1 MDSPDSK
8 YGLGLEQG
16 VNRLADYNPLWPLA
30 FSEEAARIKAALG
43 DLALAIEHYGSTSV
57 PGLRA
62 KPIIDLQIGV
72 ADIRDGLRFIEPMAS
87 LGYDYAG
94 DQGILEHHIFGRGK
108 ARTFL
113 AHVVVYEGQQWFH
126 ALRFRDRLRSEPDL
140 RAAYEALK
148 LDLAATTTSRADYT
162 AGKTD
167 FIMSASRYAAKL
179 A

>member
-1 MDSPDSK
+1 MDDPDPK

-16 VNRLADYNPLWPLA
+16 VNRLVEYNPLWPVA
-30 FSEEAARIKAALG
+30 FSEEADRIKVALG
-43 DLALAIEHYGSTSV
+43 SRALAIEHYGSTSV

-72 ADIRDGLRFIEPMAS
+72 ADIRDGLGFIEPMAG

-94 DQGILEHHIFGRGK
+94 DQGIPEHHVFGRGK

-113 AHVVVYEGQQWFH
+113 AHVVVYEGPQWFRS
-126 ALRFRDRLRSEPDL
+126 LRFRNRLRRDPDA

-148 LDLAATTTSRADYT
+148 LELAASTATRGDYT
-162 AGKTD
+162 AGKTT
-167 FIMSASRYAAKL
+167 FIESYCAAR
-179 A
+179 

>member
-1 MDSPDSK
+1 MDRPDPK

-16 VNRLADYNPLWPLA
+16 VNRLAEYNPLWPRA

-43 DLALAIEHYGSTSV
+43 DKALAIEHYGSTSV

-72 ADIRDGLRFIEPMAS
+72 ADIRDGLAFIEPMTG

-94 DQGILEHHIFGRGK
+94 DQGIAEHHIFGRGK
-108 ARTFL
+108 VRTYL
-113 AHVVVYEGQQWFH
+113 AHVLVYEGRQWFRC
-126 ALRFRDRLRSEPDL
+126 LRFRDRLRREPDV

-148 LDLAATTTSRADYT
+148 LRLAANAATRGDYT
-162 AGKTD
+162 AGKTT
-167 FIMSASRYAAKL
+167 FIESICAAD
-179 A
+179 